1 MHAREGC
8 HVLYIEIAFKFI
20 QRSAGSQKIMFV
32 IQSHTSI
39 TFDKT
44 NFITGL
50 QIKTSS

>member
-1 MHAREGC
+1 M
-8 HVLYIEIAFKFI
+8 LNIEIAFKFI

-44 NFITGL
+44 NFITSL
-50 QIKTSS
+50 QIKTCS